1 MYMFGYK
8 VPKKPKQAYKFD
20 RINGNTK
27 WEDVM
32 KQEAD
37 QLIDYDTFIDK
48 GQDARM
54 PKGYTKIRLHW
65 LFAVKH
71 DGRHKARCVAG
82 GHLTGPPVKSV
93 YSGVV
98 SMKELRLII
107 FIAEMNGLELYGADI
122 GNAYLEAK
130 TKEKVSEYP

>member
-1 MYMFGYK
+1 
-8 VPKKPKQAYKFD
+8 
-20 RINGNTK
+20 
-27 WEDVM
+27 M
-32 KQEAD
+32 KLKAD

-48 GQDARM
+48 GQGTRT
-54 PKGYTKIRLHW
+54 PNGYTKIRLHW
-65 LFAVKH
+65 VFAVKH

-82 GHLTGPPVKSV
+82 GNLTGPPVESV

-107 FIAEMNGLELYGADI
+107 FIAEMNGLELFGADI

-130 TKEKVSEYP
+130 TEEKVCFIAG